1 MVFLK
6 RKMWFIR
13 HWYEASCSQECVFL
27 VSRHLPVYLQATPW
41 LPLQPHLFLEWDPG
55 EQAELLLWV
64 QAPQGLKAG
73 RQARLLRVCECGE
86 GISLLQV
93 WKHTSSARVTALPR
107 CLLLMLFPTQFLKKG
122 NHSTQSQNASLR
134 LSAVAINSWCWDY
147 KV

>member
-1 MVFLK
+1 MFLR

-13 HWYEASCSQECVFL
+13 LWYEASCSQEHVFL

-41 LPLQPHLFLEWDPG
+41 LPLQPHLLLEWDPG

-64 QAPQGLKAG
+64 QTPQELEAR

-93 WKHTSSARVTALPR
+93 WKHASSARVTALPCYR
-107 CLLLMLFPTQFLKKG
+107 WQILFPTQFLKKV
-122 NHSTQSQNASLR
+122 NQYTQSQKRKL
-134 LSAVAINSWCWDY
+134 
-147 KV
+147 KVVDCSHKCSILKL